1 MAEQVIHSGEQAE
14 LVFFNQP
21 DMDICFVQEAH
32 STLKIHVLH
41 VSLTDEPAHTQD
53 HLTIR
58 HVGEGCETEIYALN
72 CLKQDD
78 TAQLHT
84 QMLHEKGLGKSKQL
98 VKFVLG
104 DNAKGEFFG
113 EMKIVQDAQKVEA
126 LQTNRNLLLS
136 DKATIRT
143 RPQLEIYADDVKASH
158 GASTGQ
164 IDESSLFYMQQR
176 CISPEEGRKLL
187 IRAFM
192 ADVIETIADEQKRE
206 ELVNAIDSVI

>member
-1 MAEQVIHSGEQAE
+1 MAEQVIHSGEQVA

-21 DMDICFVQEAH
+21 DMDTCFVQEAH

-41 VSLTDEPAHTQD
+41 VSKEGTPILAQD
-53 HLTIR
+53 RLTIR
-58 HVGEGCETEIYALN
+58 HTGEGCETEIYALN
-72 CLKQDD
+72 CLTQND

-84 QMLHEKGLGKSKQL
+84 RLLHEKGQGKSKQL

-113 EMKIVQDAQKVEA
+113 EMKIEQDAQKVEA

-192 ADVIETIADEQKRE
+192 ADVVETITDEQKRE